1 MNKVFKSRITLIG
14 LILIFFLPI
23 LLSWYLVFISDY
35 KNKIGSVENGDLINP
50 VVKIGEI
57 NVVNIKNRQI
67 SYISNRWTLVFF
79 VDKEC
84 NDDCQKKLYQAR
96 QIRLALGKNIDKVDR
111 LLISKKSI
119 DWTNMAENYSGQKI
133 LEIGMKDYERVQNS
147 FNLISDFSFNSF
159 YLIDPYGFLMMSYPE
174 NSEPKGIIKDIER
187 LIRNAG

>member
-1 MNKVFKSRITLIG
+1 M
-14 LILIFFLPI
+14 
-23 LLSWYLVFISDY
+23 
-35 KNKIGSVENGDLINP
+35 NGDLINP
-50 VVKIGEI
+50 VVNIGEI

-119 DWTNMAENYSGQKI
+119 DWTNKDENYSGQKI

-174 NSEPKGIIKDIER
+174 NSETKGIIKDIER
-187 LIRNAG
+187 LIRNDG

>member
-133 LEIGMKDYERVQNS
+133 LEIVMKDYERVQNS

>member
-84 NDDCQKKLYQAR
+84 NDDCQKKLYQNNVG
-96 QIRLALGKNIDKVDR
+96 ISPVESCTLELLA
-111 LLISKKSI
+111 
-119 DWTNMAENYSGQKI
+119 
-133 LEIGMKDYERVQNS
+133 
-147 FNLISDFSFNSF
+147 
-159 YLIDPYGFLMMSYPE
+159 
-174 NSEPKGIIKDIER
+174 
-187 LIRNAG
+187 